1 MKKKSISKSRR
12 RTKKSISKSRTRRTK
27 KSISRTRTK
36 KSDGMDGIPQISE
49 SIPGGDPRAA
59 QEFENTLEILNALD
73 FTNKMTIENFTTII
87 NDVYSNGKYLF
98 IIDHNSVGH
107 DEDNEVNDFYK
118 VHKDLEPTFYCFIEG
133 FTVTFKLENHIDIT
147 NRYSRRFK
155 FASYNLLENGNHV
168 IKRIV
173 EESGPPAG
181 AISDDDE
188 EM

>member
-12 RTKKSISKSRTRRTK
+12 RTKKSISK
-27 KSISRTRTK
+27 SRTRTK

-49 SIPGGDPRAA
+49 SIPGGDRRAA

-87 NDVYSNGKYLF
+87 NDVYSNKKYLF
-98 IIDHNSVGH
+98 IIDHNRDH
-107 DEDNEVNDFYK
+107 DEDNTVNDFYK

-133 FTVTFKLENHIDIT
+133 FTVTFKLENHSH
-147 NRYSRRFK
+147 RYSRRFEY
-155 FASYNLLENGNHV
+155 ASYNLLENGNHV

-173 EESGPPAG
+173 EEAGPPAG
-181 AISDDDE
+181 AILDDDE